1 MLLIWFSADNILKHI
16 FYTIWHF
23 SKLKEFFAYLWDLRN
38 PIIWPSLDNCPEVVQ
53 EVGPEVGPEVGL
65 EDPIFLI
72 NKLDFIWKQQNMY
85 YS

>member
-1 MLLIWFSADNILKHI
+1 MGP
-16 FYTIWHF
+16 
-23 SKLKEFFAYLWDLRN
+23 E
-38 PIIWPSLDNCPEVVQ
+38 PEVVQ